1 MRTLRTEDAV
11 KTSPPRSAR
20 HGSRTAPLVFA
31 LALALGVGTAF
42 ASPPDPAR
50 SETAGVAVTV
60 EGKVTNIDTPN
71 RLITVQGP
79 DGNEVEVH
87 ADETVRNFDQ
97 IRKGDTVSLD
107 YLRAVTVDIQ
117 PAGSAEP
124 GAYMKQKEMAAKPG
138 ERPKA
143 GAAEVVTVLAPIRAI
158 DTKNNTIT
166 VEGPRGNV
174 VTLDVRKPEYQAR
187 LPNLKVGD
195 MLRVAFTEAAAVQ
208 VRPKGR

>member
-1 MRTLRTEDAV
+1 M
-11 KTSPPRSAR
+11 KTSPLRSALQGIR
-20 HGSRTAPLVFA
+20 PAPA
-31 LALALGVGTAF
+31 ILALTLAVGAGIAS
-42 ASPPDPAR
+42 ASPPDPKR
-50 SETAGVAVTV
+50 SETAGVVVTV
-60 EGKVTNIDTPN
+60 EGKVTDINTPN

-79 DGNEVEVH
+79 DGNQVQVH

-107 YLRAVTVDIQ
+107 YMRAVTVDIQ

-124 GAYMKQKEMAAKPG
+124 GAYIKQKEVAAKPG

-158 DTKNNTIT
+158 DTKNNTVT

-174 VTLDVRKPEYQAR
+174 VTLDVRMPEYQAR
-187 LPNLKVGD
+187 LANLKVGD
-195 MLRVAFTEAAAVQ
+195 MLRVAYTEAAAGQ
-208 VRPKGR
+208 VRAKGR

>member
-1 MRTLRTEDAV
+1 V
-11 KTSPPRSAR
+11 KTFPLRFALQGFRP
-20 HGSRTAPLVFA
+20 APLM
-31 LALALGVGTAF
+31 LALTLVAGAGVAF
-42 ASPPDPAR
+42 ASPPDPKR

-60 EGKVTNIDTPN
+60 EGKVVDINTPN

-79 DGNEVEVH
+79 DGNKVEVH
-87 ADETVRNFDQ
+87 ADEHVRNFDQ
-97 IRKGDTVSLD
+97 IHKGDVVVLD

-117 PAGSAEP
+117 PAGSAKP
-124 GAYMKQKEMAAKPG
+124 GAYIKQDEKVGKLGEKP
-138 ERPKA
+138 KV

-187 LPNLKVGD
+187 LKNLKVGD
-195 MLRVAFTEAAAVQ
+195 MLRIAFTEAAAVE
-208 VRPKGR
+208 VRRK

>member
-1 MRTLRTEDAV
+1 V
-11 KTSPPRSAR
+11 KTSPLRFAL
-20 HGSRTAPLVFA
+20 HGFRPAPAILA
-31 LALALGVGTAF
+31 LALAVAAGTAT
-42 ASPPDPAR
+42 AAPPDPKK
-50 SETAGVAVTV
+50 SETAGVVVTV
-60 EGKVTNIDTPN
+60 EGKVTDINTPN
-71 RLITVQGP
+71 RLITIQGP
-79 DGNEVEVH
+79 EGNLVEVH

-97 IRKGDTVSLD
+97 IHKGDIVSLD
-107 YLRAVTVDIQ
+107 YMRAVTVDIQ

-124 GAYMKQKEMAAKPG
+124 GAYVKKDEQVGKLGEKP
-138 ERPKA
+138 KI

-187 LPNLKVGD
+187 LSKLKVGD

>member
-1 MRTLRTEDAV
+1 M
-11 KTSPPRSAR
+11 KTSPLRFVR
-20 HGSRTAPLVFA
+20 HGFRPAPLL
-31 LALALGVGTAF
+31 LALTLAVGAGAAS
-42 ASPPDPAR
+42 ASPPDPER
-50 SETAGVAVTV
+50 SETAAVAVTV
-60 EGKVTNIDTPN
+60 EGKVTNIDTPS

-97 IRKGDTVSLD
+97 IRKGDVVSLD

-124 GAYMKQKEMAAKPG
+124 GAYIKQKEGVGKLGEKP
-138 ERPKA
+138 KV

-195 MLRVAFTEAAAVQ
+195 MLRVAFTEAAALQ

>member
-1 MRTLRTEDAV
+1 V
-11 KTSPPRSAR
+11 KTSPLRSAL
-20 HGSRTAPLVFA
+20 HGFRPAPALLA
-31 LALALGVGTAF
+31 LALAIGAGIAS

-50 SETAGVAVTV
+50 SETAAVAVTV
-60 EGKVTNIDTPN
+60 EGKVVDLDTPN
-71 RLITVQGP
+71 RLITVEGP
-79 DGNEVEVH
+79 DGNKVEVH
-87 ADETVRNFDQ
+87 ADETVRNFEQ
-97 IRKGDTVSLD
+97 IHKGDTVSLD

-124 GAYMKQKEMAAKPG
+124 GAYIKQKENVAKPG
-138 ERPKA
+138 EKPRA

-187 LPNLKVGD
+187 LSKLKVGD
-195 MLRVAFTEAAAVQ
+195 MLRVAFTEAAVVQ